1 MFFFTPQCMI
11 YSNSRELKAI
21 FGYIVGWRFFFLL
34 ELIITSGKIRKN

>member
-1 MFFFTPQCMI
+1 MI

-21 FGYIVGWRFFFLL
+21 LAILLAGVFFLL